1 MEDDRAIR
9 CIVDEQPSSH
19 LHGGMAHDLLD
30 DAVADYLHRARV
42 ERGLSVHTLDAYERD
57 LEGFSVFAER
67 LGVERLDEIDR
78 RVVRRY
84 VANLTTRGFAP
95 STVARRA
102 SALRSFLE
110 DAAERGD
117 LPANPAVGV
126 AHPKIPGTLPKAV
139 PAGALAGVLD
149 GIDGSDAVDLR
160 DRALLEMLYGLG
172 LRVGELVAMSVSDP
186 LDGEFLRIRG
196 KGAKDR
202 AVPIGGSARR
212 ALDQYCQVGRDQ
224 LAGEGAGD
232 ALWVGVRGGALDDR
246 GIRRVVRSRLGAY
259 PHALRHSFATHLLE
273 NGADLRSVQELLGH
287 AELATTQI
295 YTAVTRKHMA
305 ETYERSHPRA

>member
-1 MEDDRAIR
+1 
-9 CIVDEQPSSH
+9 
-19 LHGGMAHDLLD
+19 MAHDLLD
-30 DAVADYLHRARV
+30 DAIADYLHRARV

-57 LEGFSVFAER
+57 LAGLSAFAEQ
-67 LGVERLDEIDR
+67 LGVSRLDEIDR
-78 RVVRRY
+78 RMIRRY

-95 STVARRA
+95 STVARRT
-102 SALRSFLE
+102 SAVRSFLD
-110 DAAERGD
+110 DAAERGN

-126 AHPKIPGTLPKAV
+126 AHPKLPGTLPRAV

-149 GIDGSDAVDLR
+149 GIDGTDPEDLR

-172 LRVGELVAMSVSDP
+172 LRVSELAGMSMDDP
-186 LDGEFLRIRG
+186 LDGEFLRVRG
-196 KGAKDR
+196 KGSKDR
-202 AVPIGGSARR
+202 TVPIGGAARR
-212 ALDQYCQVGRDQ
+212 ALDQYRRSGREQ
-224 LAGEGAGD
+224 LAEDKAGN
-232 ALWVGVRGGALDDR
+232 ALWIGVRGGALDDR
-246 GIRRVVRSRLGAY
+246 GIRRVVRARLGAY